1 MGFLVHPKRGADG
14 RYSVSIPKNEDV
26 ISQLGESKEIAF
38 QRFLGTE
45 RRLNRDPDLR
55 KQYVNFMEEY
65 LKLGHMRKIEEDPET
80 TKRCFLPHHPVVKA
94 ASTTTKVRIVFDAS
108 CKTTV
113 GLSLNDTLL
122 VGPVIQQDL
131 RPIIL
136 RCCTKQILLV
146 ADVEK
151 MFRQI
156 SVHPADRALQS
167 ILRRSSPLE
176 EVGVYE
182 LNTVTYG
189 TKPAP
194 FLATRTL
201 NQLAMD
207 EGERYPLAAKAIT
220 EDTYMDDVITGCD
233 NLEEARKLQNQLD
246 EMTCRGGLRLRK
258 WACNYAEVLQEI
270 PDKNLAIRP
279 PDGIHLDPDPS
290 VKALGLTWLPGSDN
304 FRFHSAVP
312 IIDPEDILTK
322 LKVLSIIATLFDPLG
337 FIGATTTAAK
347 IFMQLLW
354 TLEDE
359 KGKKLGW
366 DQPSTL
372 GESWKKFHEQLPILD
387 EIKIDRC
394 IIIPNAVEVEF
405 HFFSDASGKAY
416 GTCLYVR
423 SQDHCGIVKVQL
435 LSSRSK
441 VAPLK
446 TQSIPRLELCG
457 ALVAAQLFEKVRQ
470 ATNLQVNTTF
480 WVDSTCTLR

>member
-1 MGFLVHPKRGADG
+1 MGFLVLPKVTANLPTVSIDIAGWAIPEGIELADPSFCIPSGVDLVLGIEAFFDFFGSGRKILLGERLPALHDSVFGWIVSGGFAEGNPSLHINCNMATTERLEELLTRFWSMEEGESIHNYSPEENRCEAIFSSTVRRGADG
-14 RYSVSIPKNEDV
+14 RYSVSLPKNEDV

-38 QRFLGTE
+38 RRFLGIE
-45 RRLNRDPDLR
+45 RRLNRDLDLR

-80 TKRCFLPHHPVVKA
+80 TKRCFLPHHPVVKE

-113 GLSLNDTLL
+113 GLSLNDALL

-131 RPIIL
+131 RSIIL

-167 ILRRSSPLE
+167 ILWRSSPLE

-220 EDTYMDDVITGCD
+220 EDT
-233 NLEEARKLQNQLD
+233 
-246 EMTCRGGLRLRK
+246 
-258 WACNYAEVLQEI
+258 
-270 PDKNLAIRP
+270 
-279 PDGIHLDPDPS
+279 
-290 VKALGLTWLPGSDN
+290 
-304 FRFHSAVP
+304 
-312 IIDPEDILTK
+312 
-322 LKVLSIIATLFDPLG
+322 
-337 FIGATTTAAK
+337 IG
-347 IFMQLLW
+347 
-354 TLEDE
+354 
-359 KGKKLGW
+359 
-366 DQPSTL
+366 
-372 GESWKKFHEQLPILD
+372 
-387 EIKIDRC
+387 RC
-394 IIIPNAVEVEF
+394 
-405 HFFSDASGKAY
+405 HY
-416 GTCLYVR
+416 RVR
-423 SQDHCGIVKVQL
+423 
-435 LSSRSK
+435 
-441 VAPLK
+441 
-446 TQSIPRLELCG
+446 
-457 ALVAAQLFEKVRQ
+457 
-470 ATNLQVNTTF
+470 
-480 WVDSTCTLR
+480 